1 MMESSSSASWRNRR
15 RNDFENTK
23 AQCLG
28 KRDKSFAGRIDPKA
42 VDACGIIN
50 EREEMYTT
58 SSCAGRCFMYRGPGI
73 KASTEFQRFRISHGK
88 ILDPDRYFDL
98 ATIEEDPSGGGDP
111 IRTIGQYDYKTS
123 NGGAND
129 NNGDEVGN
137 EEGKTKNIENTG
149 GEIDRNSGTESS
161 LNDPTDQTVWL
172 RFEPFILHV
181 GCRSLSAAHHLMA
194 TARPAFKNVGLTH
207 WKERRY
213 LVAIWGDEGLEMP
226 LCTPEGPS
234 VPLYTPQMSQW
245 LAELVNERQTRN
257 WNKIERFCNSL
268 REMGPATEDSEEEHA
283 LSLNYFD
290 LNGNN
295 NNNNNSINYDG
306 SENFTDS
313 GVGADKKRSFPR
325 SFDVIGDI
333 AYLHSMPEEGNP
345 KVIGTAIMKKNKSI
359 KVVVARQSN
368 LGGTERAPGEEGL
381 AIIAGAQRS
390 PLITSHTE
398 FGIRCVV
405 DLNHCF
411 FSPRMAQERLR
422 ICQQVARGE
431 DVLVCFA
438 GVGMEAIQISGRTEA
453 SSVVA
458 VELNEVAVECARR
471 GHRMLGNNKAVKTT
485 GAAERMEILQ
495 GDVLEVLPSLD
506 RQFDRIL
513 APRPKEGKLDG
524 DLGSGDGGETFLRV
538 LLRHMKDGGECHWYD
553 FVADHEYPVCERT
566 STLIERLCEEQG
578 MTMEVL
584 HAAHVGSVAKRQ
596 LRVCLDFKVKRIV

>member
-1 MMESSSSASWRNRR
+1 MVDSSESWRNRR
-15 RNDFENTK
+15 RNDFENAK

-73 KASTEFQRFRISHGK
+73 KSSTEFRRFRISHGK
-88 ILDPDRYFDL
+88 ISDPDRFFDL
-98 ATIEEDPSGGGDP
+98 ATIAEDPSGGGDP
-111 IRTIGQYDYKTS
+111 IRTIGQYDYKTTETTATTEPS
-123 NGGAND
+123 DEINAN
-129 NNGDEVGN
+129 
-137 EEGKTKNIENTG
+137 
-149 GEIDRNSGTESS
+149 SESTVS
-161 LNDPTDQTVWL
+161 TDLTDQTIWL

-181 GCRSLSAAHHLMA
+181 ACRSLSAAHHLMA

-234 VPLYTPQMSQW
+234 APLYTPQMSQW

-268 REMGPATEDSEEEHA
+268 RDMGPATNDSEEEHA
-283 LSLNYFD
+283 LSLSNF
-290 LNGNN
+290 NPNN
-295 NNNNNSINYDG
+295 NGYGDGDGTNLVTGAENSDG
-306 SENFTDS
+306 
-313 GVGADKKRSFPR
+313 KRIVPR

-333 AYLHSMPEEGNP
+333 AYLHSMPEEGDP
-345 KVIGTAIMKKNKSI
+345 EAIGTAIMKKNKSI
-359 KVVVARQSN
+359 KLVVARQSN
-368 LGGTERAPGEEGL
+368 LEGTERAPGDAGL
-381 AIIAGAQRS
+381 VIIAGAQRS

-458 VELNEVAVECARR
+458 IELNEVAVECARR

-485 GAAERMEILQ
+485 GAAERLEILQ

-506 RQFDRIL
+506 RRFDRVL

-524 DLGSGDGGETFLRV
+524 DLGSGDGGEIFLRV

-553 FVADHEYPVCERT
+553 FVADHEYPACERT
-566 STLIERLCEEQG
+566 RTLIERLCEEEG

-596 LRVCLDFKVKRIV
+596 LRVCLDFKVTRLV

>member
-1 MMESSSSASWRNRR
+1 MVESSESWRNRR
-15 RNDFENTK
+15 RNDFENAK

-73 KASTEFQRFRISHGK
+73 KASTEFKRFRISHGK

-98 ATIEEDPSGGGDP
+98 TTIEEDPSGGGDP
-111 IRTIGQYDYKTS
+111 IRTIGQYDYKTT
-123 NGGAND
+123 NGEADND
-129 NNGDEVGN
+129 N
-137 EEGKTKNIENTG
+137 EEENTESIETNG
-149 GEIDRNSGTESS
+149 QIDRNNGAESLS
-161 LNDPTDQTVWL
+161 NDPTDQTIWL

-181 GCRSLSAAHHLMA
+181 ACRSLSAAHHLMA

-226 LCTPEGPS
+226 MCTPEGPNA
-234 VPLYTPQMSQW
+234 PLYRPQMSQW
-245 LAELVNERQTRN
+245 LSELVNERQTRN

-268 REMGPATEDSEEEHA
+268 REMGPVTDDSEEEHA
-283 LSLNYFD
+283 LSFNNFNLNA
-290 LNGNN
+290 
-295 NNNNNSINYDG
+295 NSDFVG
-306 SENFTDS
+306 SDIGVADS
-313 GVGADKKRSFPR
+313 AGGADKKRIIPR
-325 SFDVIGDI
+325 SFDMIGDI
-333 AYLHSMPEEGNP
+333 AYLHSIPEGGDP
-345 KVIGTAIMKKNKSI
+345 KAIGTAIMKKNKSI

-368 LGGTERAPGEEGL
+368 LEGTERAPGEEGL

-485 GAAERMEILQ
+485 GAAERLQIVQ
-495 GDVLEVLPSLD
+495 GDVLDVLPSLN

-553 FVADHEYPVCERT
+553 FVADHEYPACERT
-566 STLIERLCEEQG
+566 TTLIERLCKDQG

-596 LRVCLDFKVKRIV
+596 LRVCLDFKIKRVA

>member
-1 MMESSSSASWRNRR
+1 MDSSASWRNRR
-15 RNDFENTK
+15 RNDFENAK

-73 KASTEFQRFRISHGK
+73 KASTDFKRFRISHGK
-88 ILDPDRYFDL
+88 ISDPDRFFDL
-98 ATIEEDPSGGGDP
+98 TTIDSDPSGGGDP
-111 IRTIGQYDYKTS
+111 IRSIGQYDYKTTDS
-123 NGGAND
+123 EAISD
-129 NNGDEVGN
+129 NGDDKEVT
-137 EEGKTKNIENTG
+137 EAATPA
-149 GEIDRNSGTESS
+149 GEPADMESS
-161 LNDPTDQTVWL
+161 SKDSTDQTIWL

-181 GCRSLSAAHHLMA
+181 GCRSLSAASHLMA

-226 LCTPEGPS
+226 LCTPDGPS
-234 VPLYTPQMSQW
+234 RPLYPPEMSQW
-245 LAELVNERQTRN
+245 LADLVNERQTRN
-257 WNKIERFCNSL
+257 WNKIDRFCQNL

-283 LSLNYFD
+283 LSLNNFSF
-290 LNGNN
+290 NVSHNN
-295 NNNNNSINYDG
+295 HDGLDFGVTADG
-306 SENFTDS
+306 S
-313 GVGADKKRSFPR
+313 VVDKKHIVPR

-333 AYLHSMPEEGNP
+333 AYLHSMPEEGDP
-345 KVIGTAIMKKNKSI
+345 EAIGNAIMKKNKSI

-411 FSPRMAQERLR
+411 FTPRMAQERLR

-458 VELNEVAVECARR
+458 IELNEVAVECARR

-485 GAAERMEILQ
+485 GAAERLEILQ

-524 DLGSGDGGETFLRV
+524 DLGSGDGGEAFLRV
-538 LLRHMKDGGECHWYD
+538 LLRHMKDGGEGHWYD
-553 FVADHEYPVCERT
+553 FVADHEYPACERT
-566 STLIERLCEEQG
+566 RTLIERLCEEQG

-596 LRVCLDFKVKRIV
+596 LRVCLDFKVKRIP